1 MAGCLLSR
9 GKAGLASRHAQS
21 NASVPKA
28 GGQENSQIHATIRNS
43 ESRKPVRGLFVLSCV
58 LTKKTSAGTK
68 TGDHKWEAFQGQTR
82 RDALLNPSGRVP
94 GNSCIFGTWFSSHP
108 NTFLPRSRSIRAC
121 RSLRSPRNHLATN
134 ANEM

>member
-58 LTKKTSAGTK
+58 LTKKNCRW
-68 TGDHKWEAFQGQTR
+68 DQ
-82 RDALLNPSGRVP
+82 NGRP
-94 GNSCIFGTWFSSHP
+94 
-108 NTFLPRSRSIRAC
+108 
-121 RSLRSPRNHLATN
+121 
-134 ANEM
+134 